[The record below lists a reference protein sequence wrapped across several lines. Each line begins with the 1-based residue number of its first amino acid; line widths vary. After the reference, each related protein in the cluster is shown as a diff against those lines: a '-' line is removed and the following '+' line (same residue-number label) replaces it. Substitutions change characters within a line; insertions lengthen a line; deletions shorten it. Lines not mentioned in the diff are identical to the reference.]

1 MFVRWR
7 YYVKMFDKILFNF
20 MIMNKKEFLQ
30 GIKTVLLASGCTLE
44 ELAAEMGI
52 AISQGELAVNPK
64 RPDAYDSSG
73 NYKLEVLY
81 QTPDGVLKT
90 IEVLKKWQAIGV
102 VFGGYVILKEAA
114 PVSMTLDNALKFC
127 KRKGVMLGNRIF
139 WDEFINSG
147 IYVIVNAIL
156 TEINGAPIDAF
167 EGQWTSS
174 TRKKRDVADVF
185 YLHEGKIKE
194 EDTQGHRQFRMIKRL
209 V

>member
-7 YYVKMFDKILFNF
+7 YYVEMFDKILFNF

-30 GIKTVLLASGCTLE
+30 GIKTVLLASGCTME

-52 AISQGELAVNPK
+52 AISQGELAVKSK

-81 QTPDGVLKT
+81 QTPDGILKT
-90 IEVLKKWQAIGV
+90 VEVLKKWHAIGV
-102 VFGGYVILKEAA
+102 VYGGYVILKEAA
-114 PVSMTLDNALKFC
+114 PVSMTHDNAQKFC
-127 KRKGVMLGNRIF
+127 KRKGVVLGTCMF
-139 WDEFINSG
+139 WDEFINNG
-147 IYVIVNAIL
+147 IYVVVNAIL
-156 TEINGAPIDAF
+156 TEIGGSPIDVF

-174 TRKKRDVADVF
+174 VRKGRDVADVF
-185 YLHEGKIKE
+185 YLHEGKIV
-194 EDTQGHRQFRMIKRL
+194 EDDRRGHRQFRMIKRL